1 MFRSSIRT
9 KILTIAVG
17 LIVLMVITAV
27 LSLTLITQVG
37 RRLEQLTNSYIPAYG
52 DLARANIRSLE
63 KALALRRMV
72 IAKTE
77 VPPDPARFS
86 ANRDVF
92 DAKGA
97 EALREGQSARALI
110 NGLIEQGTS
119 FADGVALARIEARI
133 DAVLDDNRRHYNA
146 EAERLLALLDSGNA
160 AGIAD

>member
-63 KALALRRMV
+63 IAVWSSLRLRCRPIRRAFRLTATYSMRRGRKPCVKANLR
-72 IAKTE
+72 A
-77 VPPDPARFS
+77 P
-86 ANRDVF
+86 
-92 DAKGA
+92 
-97 EALREGQSARALI
+97 
-110 NGLIEQGTS
+110 
-119 FADGVALARIEARI
+119 
-133 DAVLDDNRRHYNA
+133 
-146 EAERLLALLDSGNA
+146 
-160 AGIAD
+160 